1 MHPEAAFLAGYA
13 VVLVAIAAGVE
24 SLGRRPTRPWAS
36 RMLAASR
43 APDQRLVEEKADW
56 PHSEVPVLHLGLSGV
71 VLAAALLLTAV
82 SVARHHDPIELLV
95 HVALLALIARRAVR
109 LIDRHRTVASDSAG
123 PDG

>member
-13 VVLVAIAAGVE
+13 AVLLAIAAGVDL
-24 SLGRRPTRPWAS
+24 LGRRSTHPSAS

-43 APDQRLVEEKADW
+43 APDQRPVDHKANW
-56 PHSEVPVLHLGLSGV
+56 PHSEVPVFHLGLSGV

-95 HVALLALIARRAVR
+95 QLALLSLITRRIVR
-109 LIDRHRTVASDSAG
+109 LVTRQQKTGSEEPV
-123 PDG
+123 